1 MFYFE
6 RVIYSIKKE
15 INYEPQIFKMKK
27 NLVTLLFVFTAINMF
42 GQAPS
47 NSKSGKNSYSNNKVL
62 TANDIVIN
70 KAINPLKKVALD
82 PQSIL
87 IYDYDGSLMSFNLE
101 SEAFNWTVKATDS
114 HTEMCANQL
123 TLQDG
128 VVYVPFINGEI
139 FAINNK
145 TGQIF
150 WKSRL
155 GTITDQIVLKNQ
167 APIINDGKLF
177 ITTQSPNNNIYAL
190 DIKDGSLIWNYK
202 LDASNNDIPVL
213 FFDNKVFTQSGNNFY
228 SFEANTGKLLSQK
241 TFEEPIHGKAVTDGE
256 NIFVANEKNVV
267 FALNPN
273 TLDIVWQFKL
283 DENQS
288 NIKDRIFS
296 KDKKLYFA
304 AEGPEVSSL
313 YAVDSKTGTQI
324 WKSDFKND
332 IIEYVVEESDNAW
345 GYTRKGKLFQI
356 DLANGEMAFDMK
368 LSTRPISNLEFAEE
382 NYMYYYSDAALI
394 QFEFSTKD
402 ENEVYLRTSIK
413 DDAYSAYLKILR

>member
-6 RVIYSIKKE
+6 RVICSIKKE
-15 INYEPQIFKMKK
+15 INYQPQIFKMKK

-62 TANDIVIN
+62 SANDIVTN

-256 NIFVANEKNVV
+256 NVFVANEKNVA

-296 KDKKLYFA
+296 KDKKIYFA

-324 WKSDFKND
+324 WKTDFKND

>member
-6 RVIYSIKKE
+6 EVIYSIKKE
-15 INYEPQIFKMKK
+15 INYQPQIFKMKK
-27 NLVTLLFVFTAINMF
+27 NLATLLFVFTAINMF

-62 TANDIVIN
+62 STNDIVTN
-70 KAINPLKKVALD
+70 KAINPLKKVPLD

-145 TGQIF
+145 NGQIF

-256 NIFVANEKNVV
+256 NVFVANEKNVV

-296 KDKKLYFA
+296 KDKKIYFA

-324 WKSDFKND
+324 WKTDFKND